1 MTTTEQA
8 VRPAP
13 APSAPS
19 ARIGAREVATVFA
32 AGVVLALLA
41 TWPLALHLG
50 TRVPHDPGD
59 PLLQAWQ
66 VAWDG
71 HAALHQPLH
80 FFQANSFWP
89 LKNSLAFSDALIG
102 YTPAGLLGTGPTA
115 ALVRYDLLFLGALAL
130 AFAATYLLCRELGAG
145 RTAAAVGGL
154 ACAMA
159 PWRLEQAGHLHVL
172 SIGGIPL
179 ALFLLLCGYRR
190 GSRRLILAGWLAA
203 AWQVSLGFTLGLQL
217 LYLLAVIGAVVL
229 VAWLRRGRPAPA
241 PGVVLPT
248 AAGAAG
254 LLVVSWVLARPYLQV
269 LNDHP
274 EAHRTLARV
283 SHLSPPLRSLAAASS
298 DNLIWGGATRS
309 VRTGL
314 PAQNEQLLFPGV
326 AIVLVAAAGLGS
338 RAYPVRA
345 RRWLAVGVV
354 VSFVFAL
361 GFSIAGEWSPYRLLW
376 ELAPGWRGIRTPG
389 RVFTLTSL
397 ALALLAAAGA
407 QRLLGRAGGGW
418 RGWIVAVVLMSAV
431 AVEGLGPIPTAA
443 APVAPPVVAAGRA
456 PLLELPSDAHHDTTY
471 EYWSTRGFPAL
482 VNGFSGF
489 LPRQLLTLRLAV
501 YWFPDRGSVALL
513 RRMGVRGVV
522 VHHEFARPDRWRHA
536 ATASLRGL
544 GLTRRRIGEGLLF
557 RLPAPPG

>member
-1 MTTTEQA
+1 
-8 VRPAP
+8 
-13 APSAPS
+13 
-19 ARIGAREVATVFA
+19 
-32 AGVVLALLA
+32 
-41 TWPLALHLG
+41 
-50 TRVPHDPGD
+50 
-59 PLLQAWQ
+59 
-66 VAWDG
+66 
-71 HAALHQPLH
+71 
-80 FFQANSFWP
+80 
-89 LKNSLAFSDALIG
+89 
-102 YTPAGLLGTGPTA
+102 
-115 ALVRYDLLFLGALAL
+115 
-130 AFAATYLLCRELGAG
+130 
-145 RTAAAVGGL
+145 
-154 ACAMA
+154 
-159 PWRLEQAGHLHVL
+159 
-172 SIGGIPL
+172 
-179 ALFLLLCGYRR
+179 
-190 GSRRLILAGWLAA
+190 LILAGWLAA

-326 AIVLVAAAGLGS
+326 AIVLLAAAGLGS

-536 ATASLRGL
+536 ATATLRGL
-544 GLTRRRIGEGLLF
+544 GLTRRGTAVQAACATGLSSVVDGSPERARHALTPRMASSAIRAPATAISARSRSGCEPYTAQVAVRSPAATIIRSAARSIPSACGPSTANSAHAPVAAAPAAACRQLMTSAGAAHTVSTRAATAATKNGAIASHSSWSLKIVRTVGWRWAWKS
-557 RLPAPPG
+557 RLVHMPVSPSAETSGWVIVAIPYATIDMAPSATVTPG